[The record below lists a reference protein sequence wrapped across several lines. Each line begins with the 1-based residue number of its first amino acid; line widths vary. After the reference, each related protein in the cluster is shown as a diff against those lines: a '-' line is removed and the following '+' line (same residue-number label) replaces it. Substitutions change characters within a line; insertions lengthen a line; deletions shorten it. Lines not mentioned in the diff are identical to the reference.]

1 MSKKKKNNNAAIMN
15 KEMLARQRNL
25 YLKRLQTILVG
36 LGKEEAYK
44 MMSQSLKETLFRLKL
59 RPIKVTVHKDIGRTP
74 LFAKA
79 SRHLIMKLYH
89 DRTVSFENPDY
100 AIKIGDYN
108 ELFFPFLLIIDQLK
122 ERGTHKEIIKIRE
135 ELSDFYSDATPNG
148 QDIMNEKVEKVL
160 DECQLIYSISTSYIE
175 RIFFLEE
182 KCLSCEPPEQPCLGI
197 EIQQI
202 KPDKR
207 KFLIDGKT
215 RSAYHLGWLYQNVE
229 FAPTS
234 ISLGELDP
242 KASIPDLRL
251 DVYIQRHAIQRV
263 YERLDCISLGASQMV
278 LCTEII
284 NKPEVIFYKGKTL
297 IAVTM
302 GKIKFGYLVVT
313 LIDGVVLIK
322 TFLLITNSG
331 TPEGDK
337 LQALTGLNKSDKSY
351 LGLDRLSSFYSDDIK
366 SNDKIMKLLETIGCG
381 KLPDI
386 KNHIPDSGLIKCEQQ
401 TALLLEKYLKTSD
414 VEKQDW
420 SNLNVEELAGIL
432 RQESD
437 MMQDL
442 IVE

>member
-25 YLKRLQTILVG
+25 YLKRLHAILVG
-36 LGKEEAYK
+36 LGKEEVYK
-44 MMSQSLKETLFRLKL
+44 MMSQSLKAALFRMKF
-59 RPIKVTVHKDIGRTP
+59 RPIKVTVQKEIGRTP

-89 DRTVSFENPDY
+89 DQTVSFENPDY

-108 ELFFPFLLIIDQLK
+108 EIFFPFLAIIDDLK
-122 ERGTHKEIIKIRE
+122 ESRSYKEVAKIRE
-135 ELSDFYSDATPNG
+135 ELADLYSEVTPNG
-148 QDIMNEKVEKVL
+148 RDAMNEKVEKVL
-160 DECQLIYSISTSYIE
+160 NQCQLIYSISTCYFE
-175 RIFFLEE
+175 RMFFLEE
-182 KCLSCEPPEQPCLGI
+182 KCLPCEPPEQPCLGI

-229 FAPTS
+229 FGPTS

-263 YERLDCISLGASQMV
+263 YERLDCVSLGASQMI

-322 TFLLITNSG
+322 TFLLITSSG

-337 LQALTGLNKSDKSY
+337 LQALTGLDKSDKSY

-366 SNDKIMKLLETIGCG
+366 SNDKVMRLLDKIGCG
-381 KLPDI
+381 RLPDI

-401 TALLLEKYLKTSD
+401 TALMLEKYLKTSD

-420 SNLNVEELAGIL
+420 SNLNVEDLTGIL
-432 RQESD
+432 RQESEI
-437 MMQDL
+437 MQD
-442 IVE
+442 ITVE